1 MKWRLA
7 KCDRNALEV
16 LSFLQNQ
23 SSIEAVLHPS
33 VGPTSATYRS
43 LLRRENGDSKSSY
56 GNVMSIIF
64 HSPEQAERFYNAV
77 DVCKGASFGTNFTLA
92 IPYAQLALSSA
103 KHKLA
108 KYGVPAHIIRLSVG
122 IEDTTEIIEKLLAA
136 IDLLDDGQNK

>member
-1 MKWRLA
+1 MAWRQA
-7 KCDRNALEV
+7 KCDRNALDV
-16 LSFLQNQ
+16 LSFLQSQ

-33 VGPTSATYRS
+33 VGPTSATYTT
-43 LLRRENGDSKSSY
+43 LLRRDSGHSKGSY
-56 GNVMSIIF
+56 GNAMSIIF
-64 HSPEQAERFYNAV
+64 RRPEQAERFYNAV

-122 IEDTTEIIEKLLAA
+122 MEDAAEIIEKLRAA
-136 IDLLDDGQNK
+136 IDSLGDEQNK